1 MPNKTRNILSPI
13 LFPLSLL
20 YGFIIY
26 IRNRLYD
33 FKLLK
38 SNSFNI
44 PLISVGN
51 ITVGGTGKTPHI
63 EYLVDFLKSEFNVA
77 TLSRG
82 YKRKTK
88 GFILST
94 SESTDL
100 EIGDEPRQ
108 IKQKFPEINVAVDAD
123 RTNGINQLI
132 ASNKDLDVILL
143 DDAYQHRKVD
153 ANLSILLIDYS
164 RPIDKDYILP
174 FGDLREHRFEKK
186 RANIIIITKSP
197 KDIKPIDRRI
207 IFNELKSYPFQVI
220 YFTCFDYGEL
230 KTVYNTS
237 ANTNNRKNLNDY
249 NILLVTGI
257 ANPKPLREHIL
268 ENISK
273 NIQELEYSDHYNY
286 KESDF
291 KKIMNRFNSIESDKK
306 FIITTE
312 KDAMRLQKFSNI
324 ANNLKDSFFY
334 IPIQVTFLNDRTDNF
349 NQQITEYVRKNKKH
363 SFLYPR

>member
-94 SESTDL
+94 LESTDQ

-108 IKQKFPEINVAVDAD
+108 IKQKFPDINVAVDAD

-132 ASNKDLDVILL
+132 DLNKDLDMILL
-143 DDAYQHRKVD
+143 DDAYQHRKVN

-174 FGDLREHRFEKK
+174 FGDLREQAFEKK

-197 KDIKPIDRRI
+197 KDLKPINRRI
-207 IFNELKSYPFQVI
+207 FFKIKS
-220 YFTCFDYGEL
+220 
-230 KTVYNTS
+230 
-237 ANTNNRKNLNDY
+237 ND
-249 NILLVTGI
+249 N
-257 ANPKPLREHIL
+257 
-268 ENISK
+268 
-273 NIQELEYSDHYNY
+273 
-286 KESDF
+286 
-291 KKIMNRFNSIESDKK
+291 
-306 FIITTE
+306 
-312 KDAMRLQKFSNI
+312 
-324 ANNLKDSFFY
+324 
-334 IPIQVTFLNDRTDNF
+334 
-349 NQQITEYVRKNKKH
+349 
-363 SFLYPR
+363 